1 MIQSPIYFSVSV
13 DIYRPAP
20 QPIVNAQ
27 QGDSGRGLSITLWAD
42 GNLLNPTTEV
52 ITLYAQKPDGTVSYL
67 PCTVSDGNILCAF
80 TNQMLAIPGD
90 VRIQLQVALTDTM
103 ITSTVCIVNVLES
116 IIDKGAIESTNEFTA
131 LERLLTEIEELKK
144 NGLKGEP
151 GEAATIKVG
160 KVEASPSG
168 SSPSVTNSGTP
179 QNAVFDFV
187 LPRGAQGEQG
197 EPGKQDLFFGARSTF
212 PQTGD
217 ASILYIDNTVTPA
230 VQYIWKD
237 SEYILAGGGGGDVTA
252 ESVSYDNAS
261 SGLTANTVQGA
272 IDENAEGIKSL
283 NSKIGFSDIEFG
295 SVELGVISEI
305 TPIKKS
311 VKFKNAHKNI
321 PQSISLTYSAY
332 SYFYTEMHIEY
343 GSMTSTG
350 FDITCIPKEIGSGTG
365 AQKVYWIAI
374 WE

>member
-67 PCTVSDGNILCAF
+67 PCTVSDGNILCVF

-90 VRIQLQVALTDTM
+90 VRIQLQITLTDTA

-116 IIDKGAIESTNEFTA
+116 IIDQGAIESTNEFTA
-131 LERLLTEIEELKK
+131 LEQSLMEVEELKK
-144 NGLKGEP
+144 NGLKGDP
-151 GEAATIKVG
+151 GESATIKVG

-168 SSPSVTNSGTP
+168 SAPSVTNSGTP

-187 LPRGAQGEQG
+187 LPRGEQGERG

-230 VQYIWKD
+230 VQYIWKG
-237 SEYILAGGGGGDVTA
+237 SEYVLAGGGSSDVTA
-252 ESVSYDNAS
+252 ENVSYDNAS
-261 SGLTANTVQGA
+261 SGLAANTVQGA
-272 IDENAEGIKSL
+272 IDENAADIKAINSNIGNLLTTVKAKTPSAASSL
-283 NSKIGFSDIEFG
+283 EK
-295 SVELGVISEI
+295 V
-305 TPIKKS
+305 
-311 VKFKNAHKNI
+311 A
-321 PQSISLTYSAY
+321 
-332 SYFYTEMHIEY
+332 SYPP
-343 GSMTSTG
+343 G
-350 FDITCIPKEIGSGTG
+350 FDKTNTILVGYNFAGSNGSERMLNYTSVDIISG
-365 AQKVYWIAI
+365 RDDGIYMRVTNANVVNRDLYLLLARIQV
-374 WE
+374 